1 MSEAFAASG
10 PTQPIERTA
19 PQVQHPWALAIG
31 GLLSMAA
38 ANGIDRF
45 IYTPILPAMAEA
57 IRNHADQMPEGAWDD
72 MSPSTVMNY
81 YGAHFDEL
89 NPGEAMRDGRVLA
102 SGIPY
107 SRKEVA

>member
-1 MSEAFAASG
+1 MIVITMETEHFSW
-10 PTQPIERTA
+10 I
-19 PQVQHPWALAIG
+19 ALGEDENHAR
-31 GLLSMAA
+31 L
-38 ANGIDRF
+38 
-45 IYTPILPAMAEA
+45 AMAEA